1 MGLRRQLLSQSGI
14 IFVARMFGAGLI
26 FLVQAAI
33 TRIWGAE
40 ALGEYLLL
48 IAATNIISVI
58 LPLGFETIGS
68 YFAAEYRVKGEGRQL
83 RGFMLRAYGHIFA
96 LMALLVI
103 GGHYLFGTFG
113 APGQVLLQHWVPLCM
128 MTFGNALVLVSS
140 ALLIGIKR
148 PYAAFFIDSLFRT
161 VLIIG
166 SLGIAWLAVT
176 TGDRFDLL
184 IWLVACA
191 YLIVGLGQ
199 TAYCLWFVREVPLEP
214 APRAGEPRRW
224 WRFALPW
231 VIIILATDFFFD
243 LDLIFLSGLMAK
255 EDLAVFGV
263 CARIFMLVSFGV
275 TAVYSVTLPDIF
287 ESGIRDGD
295 GAFQKKVGDTNMVA
309 AVIAVVILVGL
320 ALGGP
325 ILLMLFG
332 QEFLVGA
339 VPLTVL
345 GVGLLVRALTGPAA
359 LALSMKDRPH
369 TTLPAVVAGVAT
381 LVVANLALVPSM
393 HLLGA
398 AIAALL
404 SQSVWSIAMWFTALK
419 VVKVDVSIIPRLRE
433 LLQARRDAAA
443 AKPRDA

>member
-1 MGLRRQLLSQSGI
+1 MSLRRQLLSQSGI

-48 IAATNIISVI
+48 IAATNIVSVI
-58 LPLGFETIGS
+58 LPLGFETIGT
-68 YFAAEYRVKGEGRQL
+68 YFAAEYRIKGEGRLL
-83 RGFMLRAYGHIFA
+83 RGFMLRAYGHVIA
-96 LMALLVI
+96 LMALMVI
-103 GGHYLFGTFG
+103 GGQYLFGLLG
-113 APGQVLLQHWVPLCM
+113 APGQVILEHWWPLCL

-148 PYAAFFIDSLFRT
+148 PFAAFFIDSLFRT
-161 VLIIG
+161 MLIIG
-166 SLGIAWLAVT
+166 SLAIAWLAVT
-176 TGDRFDLL
+176 TGDRFGLL
-184 IWLVACA
+184 IWLVAGA
-191 YLIVGLGQ
+191 YFIVGIAQ
-199 TAYCLWFVREVPLEP
+199 TIYCLYFTREVPLEP
-214 APRAGEPRRW
+214 QPRTGEQRRW

-243 LDLIFLSGLMAK
+243 LDLIFLSGFMAK

-275 TAVYSVTLPDIF
+275 TAVYAVTLPDIF
-287 ESGIRDGD
+287 ESGIKEG
-295 GAFQKKVGDTNMVA
+295 GGQFLKKVGDTNMVA
-309 AVIAVVILVGL
+309 TVIALVILVGL
-320 ALGGP
+320 AVGGP

-332 QEFLVGA
+332 EEFLVGS
-339 VPLTVL
+339 VPLLVL
-345 GVGLLVRALTGPAA
+345 GIGLLVRALTGPAA
-359 LALSMKDRPH
+359 LAISMQDRPY

-381 LVVANLALVPSM
+381 LVVANLVLVPPM

-398 AIAALL
+398 AIAAML
-404 SQSVWSIAMWFTALK
+404 SQSVWAVAMWFTALK
-419 VVKVDVSIIPRLRE
+419 VAKVDVSIIPRLRE
-433 LLQARRDAAA
+433 LLHARRGAGS